1 MATHSSV
8 LAWRIP
14 GMGEPGGLPSMG
26 SHRVGHDWSDLAA
39 VAAAALTHKCAE
51 MQYTWISW
59 VQHAC
64 EDYMGWHGNMKYNWK
79 PGACA
84 AINTPRT
91 HTLWRP
97 GPASSAGASN
107 SSVTWSP
114 LPLHRISRNNSNVRW
129 DWNSL
134 ELLGRQSEHNTPWLN
149 STLFLLALAIRLV
162 LKIRT
167 HCTLHLCLVL
177 FPCPSLLLETC
188 PAFVKNWGAP
198 FFCPSTS

>member
-1 MATHSSV
+1 MTEWLHFHFSFHALEKEMATQSGV

-14 GMGEPGGLPSMG
+14 GTEEPDRLPSMG
-26 SHRVGHDWSDLAA
+26 SHRVRHDWSDLAA

-84 AINTPRT
+84 ANTPRT

-97 GPASSAGASN
+97 GPESSAGASN
-107 SSVTWSP
+107 SLVTWSP
-114 LPLHRISRNNSNVRW
+114 LPLHRIGLIASLGTTQCQMG
-129 DWNSL
+129 L
-134 ELLGRQSEHNTPWLN
+134 ELFGTVGQ
-149 STLFLLALAIRLV
+149 AIR
-162 LKIRT
+162 T
-167 HCTLHLCLVL
+167 
-177 FPCPSLLLETC
+177 
-188 PAFVKNWGAP
+188 
-198 FFCPSTS
+198 